1 MMEKKPIIIVEGKY
15 DVSIVKK
22 ITDAPVIQTNGF
34 SIFNNKKLDDFI
46 KKYAPEN
53 GIVILTDSDRAGFTI
68 RHHIESLVDKKYIK
82 NAYIPRI
89 QGKEKRKDRPS
100 KENVLGVEGMTEQTL
115 RRALE
120 QAGVDFGQEKN
131 GDVISKTD
139 LYNDGLIGKKDSR
152 EKRRIL
158 LQKLDL
164 PDFLSSNRLL
174 DILNASVSKD
184 EYNEIMKEINKTV

>member
-22 ITDAPVIQTNGF
+22 IIDAPVIQTNGF